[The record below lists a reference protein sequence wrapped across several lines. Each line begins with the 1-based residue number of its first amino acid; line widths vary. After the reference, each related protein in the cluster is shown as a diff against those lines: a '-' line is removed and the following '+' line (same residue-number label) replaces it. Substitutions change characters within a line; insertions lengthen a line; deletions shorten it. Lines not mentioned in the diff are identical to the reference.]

1 MSVTPHLDAH
11 LDLAGLEA
19 LRGVVAKAF
28 PKAQVEIIL
37 RELTMVVEAGQIA
50 EVLGFLRDNAACKM
64 TMLMDLCGVDYL
76 GHNPAMPERFAVV
89 YHLLSLEKNQR
100 MRVKCFVG
108 EGARLR
114 SGGDAADELR
124 RGADLLGS
132 PSGSPT
138 KSCDGLAQV
147 PSVVGVYP
155 SAAWYE
161 REAYDMFGIV
171 FVGNPD
177 LRRIL
182 TDYDFVG
189 FPLRKDFPLEGHV
202 EVYYDA
208 KQKRVAYKP
217 VDLPQEFRHFDG
229 VSGWRG
235 MTGNA
240 TLAEEDAVFERGEFK

>member
-1 MSVTPHLDAH
+1 MTTATPHLDAH
-11 LDLAGLEA
+11 LDVAGLEA

-28 PKAQVEIIL
+28 PKAQVAVVL
-37 RELTMVVEAGQIA
+37 RELTVVVEAGQIP
-50 EVLGFLRDNAACKM
+50 EVLGFLRDSEACKM

-76 GHNPAMPERFAVV
+76 GHVPAQPARFAVV
-89 YHLLSLEKNQR
+89 YHLLSLEKNVR
-100 MRVKCFVG
+100 VRVKCFVA
-108 EGARLR
+108 EGQ
-114 SGGDAADELR
+114 
-124 RGADLLGS
+124 
-132 PSGSPT
+132 
-138 KSCDGLAQV
+138 DGLATV
-147 PSVVGVYP
+147 PSVVGIYP

-240 TLAEEDAVFERGEFK
+240 KLAEEDAVFAREEFK